1 MPARDDGKGRHWV
14 SVTVREWGA
23 YPSSSGARR
32 GTPPVHT
39 ALRDT
44 QPAPS
49 GETHV
54 GVMPRHRSEVLS
66 HEARREFG
74 VAVAHRFQQS
84 GVLA

>member
-1 MPARDDGKGRHWV
+1 MARDARARRQWV
-14 SVTVREWGA
+14 SVTVTEW
-23 YPSSSGARR
+23 
-32 GTPPVHT
+32 
-39 ALRDT
+39 ALSKLLRCAVRHAAVYT
-44 QPAPS
+44 VPRVKQPAPS

-74 VAVAHRFQQS
+74 VAVAHRFEQS